1 MNTTIV
7 SESHIHDEQM
17 KQCIN
22 QLNISYRPSILL
34 LAVLIYNN
42 SWSYS
47 KKTNS
52 QAKKHVYVCL
62 KKYKCQT

>member
-42 SWSYS
+42 S
-47 KKTNS
+47 
-52 QAKKHVYVCL
+52 
-62 KKYKCQT
+62 